1 MRRPTTEPHAA
12 SRRSFLRTTLLGLYV
27 GMAQAAVPHFPHYVW
42 NNVTVGGGGFSP
54 NIIFSP
60 VEPGLAYL
68 RTDIGGIYRYEQN
81 QQRWIALQDGMAEG
95 NYFGVESVA
104 PDPGNAQV
112 VYAAVGMYGSGPAA
126 ILRSDDRG
134 TTWNIFP
141 VPFRMG
147 GNEDGRGLGER
158 LAIDP
163 HDTNIVYFG
172 SRHDGLQRSVD
183 RGRSWLRVTT
193 FPAAGLGR
201 PAPNQTHAG
210 VSFVLLDPRSGPD
223 NTPTSTLFAGVAD
236 PGQHHLFRSI
246 DAGAS
251 WQPVPGEPRADL
263 LPVRA
268 QLASNGILYLTYS
281 NGVGPNG
288 ITDGAVF
295 ALDTSNLSWH
305 DLTPPTTPPGPAG
318 GFMGLAVDA
327 QRPDT
332 LLVATIDRWRDRDSI
347 WRSTD
352 AGQHWESLRPRS
364 EIDASASPFLRWG
377 EAHADFGWWIAG
389 VAIDPFNSNHIAYTT
404 GATLYASDQPLPAA
418 GSQRILWRPWVSGIE
433 ETAILALASPPL
445 GPPLL
450 SGFGD
455 IGGFAHEDLHV
466 SPPTLFTNPIFDNT
480 RTLEFAGQAPNVVVR
495 SGRLQHGSLP
505 VAAWSQDFARS
516 WTPLQLPPATEEPT
530 APPALTG
537 YHRGEIDAVVAVSAD
552 GATFIAMTR
561 VPMLTRDRGQHW
573 IAVRGLPD
581 FARVVADRLDAQR
594 FYALD
599 FGRSRIAVSEDGG
612 QSFAFLASSGFPKQ
626 HVCEGR
632 PARAEDPWPLLATP
646 GRAGDLWLVCHGELY
661 HSLDGGR
668 SFTERRGDLAVTAL
682 AFGKPRAD
690 GDYPT
695 LFAIGTRGDLEAIWR
710 SDNAGA
716 SWLRI
721 NDAEHEYGRR
731 FRVICA
737 DQRVFG
743 RVYVGTDGRGV
754 LYGEPSP

>member
-1 MRRPTTEPHAA
+1 MKGTQGT
-12 SRRSFLRTTLLGLYV
+12 FVCKCIGLLGLYV
-27 GMAQAAVPHFPHYVW
+27 GIAHGAVPHSPHYVW

-60 VEPGLAYL
+60 VEPSLAYL
-68 RTDIGGIYRYEQN
+68 RTDIGGVYRYEQS

-95 NYFGVESVA
+95 NYFGVESLA
-104 PDPGNAQV
+104 ADPRNAQV
-112 VYAAVGMYGSGPAA
+112 VYAAVGMYSFGPAA
-126 ILRSDDRG
+126 VLRSEDRG
-134 TTWNIFP
+134 TSWDVFP

-172 SRHDGLQRSVD
+172 SRHDGLQRSAD
-183 RGRSWLRVTT
+183 RGRTWSQVTT
-193 FPAAGLGR
+193 FPAAGLGP
-201 PAPNQTHAG
+201 PAPHHTHAG
-210 VSFVLLDPRSGPD
+210 VSFVLFDPRSGLD
-223 NTPTSTLFAGVAD
+223 RTPTPTLFVGVAD

-246 DAGAS
+246 DAGAT
-251 WQPVPGEPRADL
+251 WQPVSGEPRADWV
-263 LPVRA
+263 PVRA

-295 ALDTSNLSWH
+295 ALDTSNASWH
-305 DLTPPTTPPGPAG
+305 DLTPPRPAG

-332 LLVATIDRWRDRDSI
+332 VLVATIDSWKRDTI

-352 AGQHWESLRPRS
+352 AGRHWESLRPRS

-377 EAHADFGWWIAG
+377 EAKADFGWWMAG

-404 GATLYASDQPLPAA
+404 GATLYASDQPLTGAA
-418 GSQRILWRPWVSGIE
+418 APRILWRPWVTGIE

-480 RTLEFAGQAPNVVVR
+480 NTLEFAGQAPNVVVR
-495 SGRLQHGSLP
+495 SGRPQHGTFP
-505 VAAWSQDFARS
+505 IAAWSQDFARS
-516 WTPLQLPPATEEPT
+516 WTPLQLPPATERT
-530 APPALTG
+530 APGAMTG
-537 YHRGEIDAVVAVSAD
+537 YHPGKSDALVTVSAD
-552 GATFIAMTR
+552 GVTFIAMTR
-561 VPMLTRDRGQHW
+561 VPMLSRDRGKHW
-573 IAVRGLPD
+573 NPVRGLPD

-599 FGRSRIAVSEDGG
+599 LGRSRIAVSDDGA
-612 QSFAFLASSGFPKQ
+612 QSFAFLGNGGFPKQ
-626 HVCEGR
+626 ACAGQ
-632 PARAEDPWPLLATP
+632 PARTEDPWPLLATP
-646 GRAGDLWLVCHGELY
+646 GRAGDLWLVCRGGLY

-682 AFGKPRAD
+682 AFGKPRAS
-690 GDYPT
+690 GSYPT
-695 LFAIGTRGDLEAIWR
+695 LFAIGARADLEAIWR
-710 SDNAGA
+710 SDDVGA

>member
-1 MRRPTTEPHAA
+1 MNEPHGTIVCKCIGV
-12 SRRSFLRTTLLGLYV
+12 FGLSV
-27 GMAQAAVPHFPHYVW
+27 GIAQAAVPDFPHYVW

-54 NIIFSP
+54 NIVFSP

-68 RTDIGGIYRYEQN
+68 RTDIGGVYRYERS

-104 PDPGNAQV
+104 PDPRNAQV
-112 VYAAVGMYGSGPAA
+112 VYAAVGMYSFGPAA

-134 TTWNIFP
+134 TTWNVFP

-172 SRHDGLQRSVD
+172 SRHDGLQRSAD
-183 RGRSWLRVTT
+183 RGRTWSRVTT
-193 FPAAGLGR
+193 FPAAGLGH
-201 PAPNQTHAG
+201 PAPHQTHAG
-210 VSFVLLDPRSGPD
+210 VSFVLFDPRSGPD
-223 NTPTSTLFAGVAD
+223 HTPTSTLFVGVAD
-236 PGQHHLFRSI
+236 PNQHHLFRSI
-246 DAGAS
+246 DGGAS
-251 WQPVPGEPRADL
+251 WQPVSGEPRANL

-268 QLASNGILYLTYS
+268 QLASNGMLYLTYS
-281 NGVGPNG
+281 NGAGPNG

-295 ALDTSNLSWH
+295 ALDTSNSSWR
-305 DLTPPTTPPGPAG
+305 DLTPPPIPPRPAG

-327 QRPDT
+327 QRPNT
-332 LLVATIDRWRDRDSI
+332 LLVATIDCWQHDTI

-352 AGQHWESLRPRS
+352 AGRHWESLRPRS

-377 EAHADFGWWIAG
+377 EAHADFGWWMAG

-404 GATLYASDQPLPAA
+404 GATLYASDQPLPGA
-418 GSQRILWRPWVSGIE
+418 GAQRILWRPWVAGIE

-480 RTLEFAGQAPNVVVR
+480 DTLEFAGQAPNVVVR
-495 SGRLQHGSLP
+495 SGRPHHGNLP
-505 VAAWSQDFARS
+505 IAAWSQDFARS
-516 WTPLQLPPATEEPT
+516 WTPLPLPPATERT
-530 APPALTG
+530 ALTSING
-537 YHRGEIDAVVAVSAD
+537 YHRDEAGAVAVSAD

-573 IAVRGLPD
+573 VAVRGLPD
-581 FARVVADRLDAQR
+581 FAGVVADRLDAGR

-599 FGRSRIAVSEDGG
+599 FERSRIAVSDDGG
-612 QSFAFLASSGFPKQ
+612 QSFAFLASGGFLEQ
-626 HVCEGR
+626 ACAGQ
-632 PARAEDPWPLLATP
+632 PARAEDPRPLLATP
-646 GRAGDLWLVCHGELY
+646 GRAADLWLVCHGRLY

-682 AFGKPRAD
+682 AFGKSRAD

-710 SDNAGA
+710 SDDVGA

>member
-1 MRRPTTEPHAA
+1 MPLTCRRIVCTGIG
-12 SRRSFLRTTLLGLYV
+12 LLGLYV
-27 GMAQAAVPHFPHYVW
+27 GIARTAVPDVPHYVW

-54 NIIFSP
+54 NILFSP

-68 RTDIGGIYRYEQN
+68 RTDIGGVYRYERS

-95 NYFGVESVA
+95 NYFGVESLA
-104 PDPGNAQV
+104 PDPRNSQV
-112 VYAAVGMYGSGPAA
+112 VYAAVGMYSFGPAA
-126 ILRSDDRG
+126 ILRSDNRG
-134 TTWNIFP
+134 TSWNVFP

-163 HDTNIVYFG
+163 HATNIVYFG
-172 SRHDGLQRSVD
+172 SRHDGLQRSAD
-183 RGRSWLRVTT
+183 LGRTWSRVTS
-193 FPAAGLGR
+193 FPAAGLGE
-201 PAPNQTHAG
+201 PAPHQTHAG

-305 DLTPPTTPPGPAG
+305 DITPPTRPSG
-318 GFMGLAVDA
+318 GFMGLAVDT

-332 LLVATIDRWRDRDSI
+332 LLVATLDSWQRDTI

-352 AGQHWESLRPRS
+352 GGQHWESLRPRS

-377 EAHADFGWWIAG
+377 GAQADFGWWIAG
-389 VAIDPFNSNHIAYTT
+389 VAIDPFDSNHIAYTT
-404 GATLYASDQPLPAA
+404 GATLYAVDQPLPAA
-418 GSQRILWRPWVSGIE
+418 GSQRILWRPWVRGIE

-455 IGGFAHEDLHV
+455 IGGFAHEDLRV
-466 SPPTLFTNPIFDNT
+466 SPPTSFTHPVFDNT
-480 RTLEFAGQAPNVVVR
+480 DSLEIAGQTPNVVVR
-495 SGRLQHGSLP
+495 SGRPHHGSLP
-505 VAAWSQDFARS
+505 TAAWSQDFGRG
-516 WTPLQLPPATEEPT
+516 WTPLPLPPQRDETDPV
-530 APPALTG
+530 
-537 YHRGEIDAVVAVSAD
+537 IAVSAD
-552 GATFIAMTR
+552 GATFIAMAR
-561 VPMLTRDRGQHW
+561 VPLLTRDRGQHW

-581 FARVVADRLDAQR
+581 FARVVADRLDGQR

-599 FGRSRIAVSEDGG
+599 LGRSRIAVSDDGG
-612 QSFAFLASSGFPKQ
+612 QSFAFLASVGFPKEACAWQ
-626 HVCEGR
+626 PGQPEH
-632 PARAEDPWPLLATP
+632 PWPLLATP
-646 GRAGDLWLVCHGELY
+646 GRAGDLWLVCHGRLY
-661 HSLDGGR
+661 HSLDDGR
-668 SFTERRGDLAVTAL
+668 HFTERRGDVAVTAL
-682 AFGKPRAD
+682 TFGKPRVD

-695 LFAIGTRGDLEAIWR
+695 LFAIATRGALEAIWR
-710 SDNAGA
+710 SDDAAA

-737 DQRVFG
+737 DPRVFG

>member
-1 MRRPTTEPHAA
+1 MKDAHGVIVRVCIG
-12 SRRSFLRTTLLGLYV
+12 LLGLYV
-27 GMAQAAVPHFPHYVW
+27 GTARTAVPQLPHYVW

-68 RTDIGGIYRYEQN
+68 RTDIGGVYRYDQG

-95 NYFGVESVA
+95 NYFGVESLA
-104 PDPGNAQV
+104 PDPRNPQV
-112 VYAAVGMYGSGPAA
+112 VYAAVGMYSSGPSA

-158 LAIDP
+158 LAVDP
-163 HDTNIVYFG
+163 HATNIVYFG
-172 SRHDGLQRSVD
+172 SRHDGLQRSSD
-183 RGRSWLRVTT
+183 RGRTWSPVTT

-201 PAPNQTHAG
+201 AAPHQTHAG
-210 VSFVLLDPRSGPD
+210 VSFVLFDPRSGPD
-223 NTPTSTLFAGVAD
+223 NTPTSTLFVGVAD
-236 PGQHHLFRSI
+236 PGQHHLFRSV

-263 LPVRA
+263 LPVRG
-268 QLASNGILYLTYS
+268 QLASNGILYLTYG

-305 DLTPPTTPPGPAG
+305 DITPPNRPSG

-332 LLVATIDRWRDRDSI
+332 LLVATIDSWQHDTV

-352 AGQHWESLRPRS
+352 AGQQWESLRTRS

-377 EAHADFGWWIAG
+377 EAQADFGWWIAG

-404 GATLYASDQPLPAA
+404 GATLYASDQPLPPGPA
-418 GSQRILWRPWVSGIE
+418 QRILWRPWVKGIE

-466 SPPTLFTNPIFDNT
+466 SPPTSFTNPTFDNT
-480 RTLEFAGQAPNVVVR
+480 DTLEFAGQASNVVVR
-495 SGRLQHGSLP
+495 SGRPHHGGLP
-505 VAAWSQDFARS
+505 MAAWSRDFARS
-516 WTPLQLPPATEEPT
+516 WKPLRLPPATEPT
-530 APPALTG
+530 VSPAMTG
-537 YHRGEIDAVVAVSAD
+537 YHRVEADAVVVSAD

-561 VPMLTRDRGQHW
+561 VPMLTHDRGQHW

-581 FARVVADRLDAQR
+581 FAHIVADRRDARR

-599 FGRSRIAVSEDGG
+599 LERSRIAASDDGG
-612 QSFAFLASSGFPKQ
+612 QSFTFLAGDGFPKQ
-626 HVCEGR
+626 ACAVQPVRGE
-632 PARAEDPWPLLATP
+632 APWPLLATA
-646 GRAGDLWLVCHGELY
+646 GRAGDLWLVCHGGLY

-668 SFTERRGDLAVTAL
+668 SFTERRSDLAVTAL
-682 AFGKPRAD
+682 AFGKPRTD

-695 LFAIGTRGDLEAIWR
+695 LFAIASRGDLEAIWR
-710 SDNAGA
+710 SDDAGA

-731 FRVICA
+731 FRVISA

-754 LYGEPSP
+754 LYGEPAP

>member
-1 MRRPTTEPHAA
+1 MKGRYGTIACA
-12 SRRSFLRTTLLGLYV
+12 CVTLFGLYA
-27 GMAQAAVPHFPHYVW
+27 GPTRPAVPSSSHYVW
-42 NNVTVGGGGFSP
+42 NNIVVGGGGFSP
-54 NIIFSP
+54 NILFSP

-68 RTDIGGIYRYEQN
+68 RTDIGGIYRYDQG

-104 PDPGNAQV
+104 PDPRNAQV
-112 VYAAVGMYGSGPAA
+112 VYAAVGMYSSGPAA

-134 TTWNIFP
+134 TTWNVFP
-141 VPFRMG
+141 VSFRMG

-163 HDTNIVYFG
+163 HDTNILYFG
-172 SRHDGLQRSVD
+172 SRHDGLQRSTD
-183 RGRSWLRVTT
+183 RGRTWSHVTT
-193 FPAAGLGR
+193 FPAPGLGR
-201 PAPNQTHAG
+201 PAPHQTHAG
-210 VSFVLLDPRSGPD
+210 VSFVLFDPRSGRG
-223 NTPTSTLFAGVAD
+223 NTRTTTLFVAVAD
-236 PGQHHLFRSI
+236 PGQHHLFRSV

-295 ALDTSNLSWH
+295 ALDTSTSSWRN
-305 DLTPPTTPPGPAG
+305 LTPPKPAG
-318 GFMGLAVDA
+318 GFMGLAVDT
-327 QRPDT
+327 RHSDT
-332 LLVATIDRWRDRDSI
+332 LLAATVDCWLGRDTI
-347 WRSTD
+347 WRTTD

-364 EIDASASPFLRWG
+364 DIDPSAAPFLRWG
-377 EAHADFGWWIAG
+377 QMHADFGWWMAG
-389 VAIDPFNSNHIAYTT
+389 VAIDPFNSNHVAYTT
-404 GATLYASDQPLPAA
+404 GATVYATDQPVAA
-418 GSQRILWRPWVSGIE
+418 TRFQRILWRPWVSGIE
-433 ETAILALASPPL
+433 ETAILTLASPPS

-480 RTLEFAGQAPNVVVR
+480 HTLDFAGRSPNVVIRGGR
-495 SGRLQHGSLP
+495 SQHSSLAI
-505 VAAWSQDFARS
+505 AAWSEDFGRS
-516 WTPLQLPPATEEPT
+516 WTPLQLPPDTLRAT
-530 APPALTG
+530 PAVLTG
-537 YHRGEIDAVVAVSAD
+537 YYRDEADAVMAVSAD

-573 IAVRGLPD
+573 TAVRGLPD
-581 FARVVADRLDAQR
+581 FARAVADRLDSQR

-599 FGRSRIAVSEDGG
+599 FARSRVAVSENGG
-612 QSFAFLASSGFPKQ
+612 QGFVFVSSRDLPEQ
-626 HVCEGR
+626 ACAMQ
-632 PARAEDPWPLLATP
+632 PRAYDPWPLLAAP
-646 GRAGDLWLVCHGELY
+646 GRAGDLWLVCRGHLY
-661 HSLDGGR
+661 HSVDGGHN
-668 SFTERRGDLAVTAL
+668 FVERRGDLAVTAL
-682 AFGKPRAD
+682 AFGRPRTD

-695 LFAIGTRGDLEAIWR
+695 LFAIGARGDLEAIWR
-710 SDNAGA
+710 SDDAGA

-721 NDAEHEYGRR
+721 NDAQHEYGRR
-731 FRVICA
+731 FRVISA

-754 LYGEPSP
+754 IYGEPSP

>member
-1 MRRPTTEPHAA
+1 MPLTRRRIVCTGIG
-12 SRRSFLRTTLLGLYV
+12 LLGLYV
-27 GMAQAAVPHFPHYVW
+27 GIARTAVPDVPHYVW

-54 NIIFSP
+54 NILFSP

-68 RTDIGGIYRYEQN
+68 RTDIGGVYRYERS

-95 NYFGVESVA
+95 NYFGVESLA
-104 PDPGNAQV
+104 PDPRNSQV
-112 VYAAVGMYGSGPAA
+112 VYAAVGMYSFGPAA
-126 ILRSDDRG
+126 ILRSDNRG
-134 TTWNIFP
+134 TSWNVFP

-163 HDTNIVYFG
+163 HATNIVYFG
-172 SRHDGLQRSVD
+172 SRHDGLQRSAD
-183 RGRSWLRVTT
+183 LGRTWSRVTS
-193 FPAAGLGR
+193 FPAAGLGE
-201 PAPNQTHAG
+201 PAPHQTHAG

-223 NTPTSTLFAGVAD
+223 NTPTKTLFAGVAD
-236 PGQHHLFRSI
+236 PGQHHLFRSA

-263 LPVRA
+263 LPMRA
-268 QLASNGILYLTYS
+268 QLASNGTLYLTYS

-288 ITDGAVF
+288 ITEGAVF

-305 DLTPPTTPPGPAG
+305 NLTPPTVSPGPAG

-327 QRPDT
+327 RQPDT
-332 LLVATIDRWRDRDSI
+332 LLVATLDSWQHDTI

-352 AGQHWESLRPRS
+352 AGRHWESLRPRS
-364 EIDASASPFLRWG
+364 EIDASASPFLSWG
-377 EAHADFGWWIAG
+377 GAHADFGWWIAG

-418 GSQRILWRPWVSGIE
+418 GSQRILWRPWVRGIE
-433 ETAILALASPPL
+433 ETAILALASPPV

-455 IGGFAHEDLHV
+455 IGGFAHEDLRV

-480 RTLEFAGQAPNVVVR
+480 DTLEFAGQAPNVVVR
-495 SGRLQHGSLP
+495 SGRPHQGGLP
-505 VAAWSQDFARS
+505 TAAWSEDFARS
-516 WTPLQLPPATEEPT
+516 WTPLQLPPATDR
-530 APPALTG
+530 AALAWMAG
-537 YHRGEIDAVVAVSAD
+537 YHRGAADSVVVSAD

-561 VPMLTRDRGQHW
+561 VPLLTRDRGQHW

-599 FGRSRIAVSEDGG
+599 MGRSRIAVSDDGG
-612 QSFAFLASSGFPKQ
+612 QSFAYFASGEFPKQ
-626 HVCEGR
+626 ACAGQ
-632 PARAEDPWPLLATP
+632 PARPEDPWPLLATP
-646 GRAGDLWLVCHGELY
+646 GRAGDLWLVCHGGLY

-682 AFGKPRAD
+682 AFGKPRVD

-695 LFAIGTRGDLEAIWR
+695 LFAIATRGALEAIWR
-710 SDNAGA
+710 SDDAGA